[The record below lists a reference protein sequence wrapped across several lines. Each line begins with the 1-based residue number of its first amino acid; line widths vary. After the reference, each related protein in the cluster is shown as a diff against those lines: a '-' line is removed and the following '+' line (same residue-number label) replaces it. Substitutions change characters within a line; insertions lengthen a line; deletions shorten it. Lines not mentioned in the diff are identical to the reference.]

1 MAIDDTSVTEGY
13 TTNPSEGSGHGPK
26 FIAIFLVLA
35 ALAIGEIYTLSQ
47 LSSIHS
53 SVQNEQ
59 ARVQKDIGVQLED
72 QISSRLSAI
81 QRSNAQQFEALKKV
95 VGTGT
100 KRVGSG
106 GDSKRTRELVAKLE
120 KEQTDQAE
128 MLKQQIATKAD
139 QQQVGALT
147 QDVSA
152 TRTDL
157 DSAKKSLDS
166 LRSDIG
172 MARSELGNLI
182 ARNHDELDTLRKLGE
197 RDYFEFTLDR
207 KHPQQIA
214 GVGLVLKKT
223 NVKQHRFNLALQ
235 ADDMVIEK
243 KDRTINEPV
252 IFYVHGAK
260 KPYELVINKVLSDR
274 ILGYLSAPKG
284 ATEVAATQTGGSR

>member
-120 KEQTDQAE
+120 KEQVDQAE
-128 MLKQQIATKAD
+128 MLKQQ
-139 QQQVGALT
+139 
-147 QDVSA
+147 
-152 TRTDL
+152 
-157 DSAKKSLDS
+157 
-166 LRSDIG
+166 
-172 MARSELGNLI
+172 
-182 ARNHDELDTLRKLGE
+182 
-197 RDYFEFTLDR
+197 
-207 KHPQQIA
+207 
-214 GVGLVLKKT
+214 
-223 NVKQHRFNLALQ
+223 RFNLALQ